1 MRRGRGGP
9 GIVRL
14 AAGTA
19 VMAGTAGVVHHRQE
33 QRYANQAAGKQA
45 EVDQS
50 NAAYEAQAQAAAT
63 QAQLEQM
70 QAQMAAQQAQ
80 MAAQQ
85 QLAAQQAQFAAQQAA
100 AQQAPPMAAAAPAAS
115 AGSDRIAKLQQLAE
129 LKQAGILSD
138 AEFEAEKAKILAGG

>member
-19 VMAGTAGVVHHRQE
+19 VMAGTAGAVHHHQE
-33 QRYANQAAGKQA
+33 QRYANKAASQQA

-80 MAAQQ
+80 FAAQQ
-85 QLAAQQAQFAAQQAA
+85 QLAAQQAQLAAQQAA
-100 AQQAPPMAAAAPAAS
+100 VQQAPPMAAAAPAPA

-129 LKQAGILSD
+129 LKQAGILND